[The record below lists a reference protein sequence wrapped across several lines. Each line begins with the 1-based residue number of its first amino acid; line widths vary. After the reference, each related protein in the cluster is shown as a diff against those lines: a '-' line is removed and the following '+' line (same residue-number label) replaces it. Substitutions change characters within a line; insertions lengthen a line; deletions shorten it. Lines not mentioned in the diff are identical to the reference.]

1 MKNTKERLILGA
13 FKLFL
18 FNNFE
23 KVTIADI
30 EKETGVSRGSIFYY
44 VESKEDLFIKVVDK
58 FIFEAQSLK
67 QKMNTNDYK
76 TFEEFIQKYVAGIN
90 RTMAEMLSLSI
101 VNIYKHYFNF
111 IIQADKYYPNFKEKL
126 NQLLVKEN
134 AIWKEIIVHSIETKE
149 LKKDIDVDYTIMQFR
164 SVFLGLAFEQSF
176 FYGLET
182 NQLMR
187 YYQYIYKKI
196 KA

>member
-44 VESKEDLFIKVVDK
+44 VESKEELFGIVVDK

-67 QKMNTNDYK
+67 QKMNTNEYK

-101 VNIYKHYFNF
+101 VNIYKYYFNF
-111 IIQADKYYPNFKEKL
+111 IIQADKYYPNFKES
-126 NQLLVKEN
+126 
-134 AIWKEIIVHSIETKE
+134 IISERECNMERNNNT
-149 LKKDIDVDYTIMQFR
+149 
-164 SVFLGLAFEQSF
+164 
-176 FYGLET
+176 
-182 NQLMR
+182 
-187 YYQYIYKKI
+187 QY
-196 KA
+196 

>member
-1 MKNTKERLILGA
+1 M
-13 FKLFL
+13 
-18 FNNFE
+18 
-23 KVTIADI
+23 
-30 EKETGVSRGSIFYY
+30 
-44 VESKEDLFIKVVDK
+44 
-58 FIFEAQSLK
+58 
-67 QKMNTNDYK
+67 
-76 TFEEFIQKYVAGIN
+76 
-90 RTMAEMLSLSI
+90 
-101 VNIYKHYFNF
+101 
-111 IIQADKYYPNFKEKL
+111 
-126 NQLLVKEN
+126 KEN
-134 AIWKEIIVHSIETKE
+134 AIWKEIIIRSIETKE

>member
-44 VESKEDLFIKVVDK
+44 VESKEELFGIVVDK

-67 QKMNTNDYK
+67 QKMNTNEYK
-76 TFEEFIQKYVAGIN
+76 TSKN
-90 RTMAEMLSLSI
+90 ML
-101 VNIYKHYFNF
+101 
-111 IIQADKYYPNFKEKL
+111 
-126 NQLLVKEN
+126 
-134 AIWKEIIVHSIETKE
+134 
-149 LKKDIDVDYTIMQFR
+149 
-164 SVFLGLAFEQSF
+164 LG
-176 FYGLET
+176 
-182 NQLMR
+182 
-187 YYQYIYKKI
+187 
-196 KA
+196 